1 MHNAKMKEAKNI
13 SNGHL
18 VNFLK
23 IRDKPSV
30 KMLQAGQEKV
40 KCSNDDKLSP
50 MVLQTLSL

>member
-30 KMLQAGQEKV
+30 KMLQEGQEKV